1 MNSRRF
7 YCDFANSRH
16 RDIANVLNKFKLH
29 RDIGAAFFAEKIA
42 PEIAVNITCERA
54 LKDEFLLGLQLGRVQ
69 ERNKRDV
76 LLKYFFLSHITAR
89 AMVQLSERLVHM
101 LSACQFASNYILT

>member
-1 MNSRRF
+1 MCNSRRF

-76 LLKYFFLSHITAR
+76 VKIFFFIPYYSQSHGST
-89 AMVQLSERLVHM
+89 V
-101 LSACQFASNYILT
+101 